1 MFDLKGST
9 VLVTGAGMGMGRLFA
24 LQAAHEGAGHVVL
37 WDIDGTTL
45 ERVADEI
52 RALGATPH
60 PSVIDVAD
68 AAAIDQAANALLTTL
83 GPPDLIVNN
92 AGVVRGNAWFWETDP
107 RRDID
112 PVIRI
117 NTLAPMHVVRAL
129 LPAMVAD
136 ASRER
141 RILNISSAAAT
152 VSNPRMSVYA
162 ASKWAMLGWSDSL
175 RLELKQSGHRHL
187 RVTTFCPSYITTGM
201 FEGARGPLLTPLMS
215 PETAVAAAWIG
226 MRRGTPIVMK
236 PWTTQLAKVL
246 KGILPLPI
254 WDFVAGRIFHVYNSM
269 DHFRGRH

>member
-1 MFDLKGST
+1 MFDLKETT

-24 LQAAHEGAGHVVL
+24 LQAAREGAKHVVL
-37 WDIDGTTL
+37 WDIDEAAL

-60 PSVIDVAD
+60 PDAVDVAD
-68 AAAIDQAANALLTTL
+68 PAAIDQAAGTLLATL
-83 GPPDLIVNN
+83 GAPDLVVNN
-92 AGVVRGNAWFWETDP
+92 AGIVRGNAWFWETEP
-107 RRDID
+107 RRDIE

-117 NTLAPMHVVRAL
+117 NTLAPMHIARTL
-129 LPAMVAD
+129 LPAMLAD

-141 RILNISSAAAT
+141 RILNIASAAAT

-175 RLELKQSGHRHL
+175 RLELQQSGHRHV
-187 RVTTFCPSYITTGM
+187 RVTTFCPSYIATGM

-215 PETAVAAAWIG
+215 PESAVAAAWNG

-236 PWTTQLAKVL
+236 PWTTRLAKVL
-246 KGILPLPI
+246 KGILPLPA

-269 DHFRGRH
+269 DNFRGRH

>member
-1 MFDLKGST
+1 MFELKGTT

-24 LQAAHEGAGHVVL
+24 LQAAREGAGHVVL
-37 WDIDGTTL
+37 WDIDGAAL

-60 PSVIDVAD
+60 SSVVDVAD
-68 AAAIDQAANALLTTL
+68 TAAIDHAANTLLATV
-83 GPPDLIVNN
+83 GAPDLIVNN
-92 AGVVRGNAWFWETDP
+92 AGIVRGNAWFWETDP

-117 NTLAPMHVVRAL
+117 NTLAPMHVARAL
-129 LPAMVAD
+129 LPAMVAG
-136 ASRER
+136 ANRER
-141 RILNISSAAAT
+141 RILNIASAAAT

-175 RLELKQSGHRHL
+175 RLELQQSGHRHL
-187 RVTTFCPSYITTGM
+187 RVTTFCPSYISTGM

-215 PETAVAAAWIG
+215 PESAVAAAWNG

-236 PWTTQLAKVL
+236 PWTTRLAKTL

>member
-1 MFDLKGST
+1 MFDLKGT
-9 VLVTGAGMGMGRLFA
+9 IVLVTGAGMGMGRLFA
-24 LQAAHEGAGHVVL
+24 LQAARDGASHVVL
-37 WDIDGTTL
+37 WDIDGTAL

-52 RALGATPH
+52 RALGANPH
-60 PSVIDVAD
+60 PVIVDVAD
-68 AAAIDQAANALLTTL
+68 TGAVHQAAGALLATI
-83 GPPDLIVNN
+83 GAPDLVVNN
-92 AGVVRGNAWFWETDP
+92 AGIVRGNAWFWDIEP

-117 NTLAPMHVVRAL
+117 NTLAPMHVARAL
-129 LPAMVAD
+129 LPAMIAG

-141 RILNISSAAAT
+141 RMLNIASAAAT

-175 RLELKQSGHRHL
+175 RLELQQSGHPHI
-187 RVTTFCPSYITTGM
+187 RVTTFCPSYIATGM

-215 PETAVAAAWIG
+215 PESAVAAAWNG

-236 PWTTQLAKVL
+236 PWTTRLAKVL
-246 KGILPLPI
+246 KGILPLPV

-269 DHFRGRH
+269 DHFRGHH